1 MPLRQGL
8 PALCLEVLH
17 VLLALHLLLV
27 RHLLL
32 LRLLQLLGASLRLLG
47 ASLRL
52 RLLAESLLVA
62 VYFLLTLRRR
72 LGLAL
77 KLWRTLGE
85 RLLRLGHVRW
95 PRLLT

>member
-1 MPLRQGL
+1 M
-8 PALCLEVLH
+8 LCLEVLH

-27 RHLLL
+27 RHLLLLRL

>member
-17 VLLALHLLLV
+17 VLLALHLLLI

-32 LRLLQLLGASLRLLG
+32 LRLLQLLGAN
-47 ASLRL
+47 LRL

-62 VYFLLTLRRR
+62 VYFLLTLR
-72 LGLAL
+72 LSLI
-77 KLWRTLGE
+77 
-85 RLLRLGHVRW
+85 HI
-95 PRLLT
+95 

>member
-1 MPLRQGL
+1 M
-8 PALCLEVLH
+8 CLLVLH
-17 VLLALHLLLV
+17 VLLALHLLLI

-32 LRLLQLLGASLRLLG
+32 LRLLQLLG

>member
-1 MPLRQGL
+1 M
-8 PALCLEVLH
+8 
-17 VLLALHLLLV
+17 LLALHLLLV
-27 RHLLL
+27 RHLLLLRL

>member
-1 MPLRQGL
+1 M
-8 PALCLEVLH
+8 LCLEVLH

-27 RHLLL
+27 RHLL
-32 LRLLQLLGASLRLLG
+32 LLQLLGASLRLLG

>member
-1 MPLRQGL
+1 
-8 PALCLEVLH
+8 
-17 VLLALHLLLV
+17 
-27 RHLLL
+27 
-32 LRLLQLLGASLRLLG
+32 
-47 ASLRL
+47 
-52 RLLAESLLVA
+52 
-62 VYFLLTLRRR
+62 

>member
-1 MPLRQGL
+1 V
-8 PALCLEVLH
+8 LCLEVLH

-27 RHLLL
+27 RHLL
-32 LRLLQLLGASLRLLG
+32 LLQLLGASLRLLG

>member
-1 MPLRQGL
+1 M
-8 PALCLEVLH
+8 
-17 VLLALHLLLV
+17 LLALHLLLI

-32 LRLLQLLGASLRLLG
+32 LRLLQLLG

-62 VYFLLTLRRR
+62 VCLLLTLRRRLRRR

>member
-1 MPLRQGL
+1 M
-8 PALCLEVLH
+8 
-17 VLLALHLLLV
+17 LLALHLLLV

-32 LRLLQLLGASLRLLG
+32 LRLLRLLQLLGASLRLLR